1 MGSEKMS
8 EQLTQEQQQAP
19 QAMSEQQQAE
29 WVKNQYQKANQYLA
43 GKGIV
48 PDNVAVTESRYLPP
62 LVALWKLNT
71 KDNKSY
77 WVISGDLPTDHMPFS
92 AAPTARDAMR
102 SFSLNWQLKA
112 ENIMNNVAVDK
123 TQHDFA
129 SLLVAR
135 AQGLYQ
141 LFEDETL
148 WRG

>member
-1 MGSEKMS
+1 MS
-8 EQLTQEQQQAP
+8 DEQRV
-19 QAMSEQQQAE
+19 E

-43 GKGIV
+43 GKGII

-71 KDNKSY
+71 KDKTSF

-112 ENIMNNVAVDK
+112 ENIMNNATVDK
-123 TQHDFA
+123 TQRDFA
-129 SLLVAR
+129 NLLVAR
-135 AQGLYQ
+135 AQGLYE
-141 LFEDETL
+141 LFEDQAL
-148 WRG
+148 WQGPNTA

>member
-1 MGSEKMS
+1 MS
-8 EQLTQEQQQAP
+8 EQLTQAQQQQP
-19 QAMSEQQQAE
+19 QAMSDQQRTE
-29 WVKNQYQKANQYLA
+29 WVKSQYQKANQYLA
-43 GKGIV
+43 GKGIL

-71 KDNKSY
+71 KDKKSY

-112 ENIMNNVAVDK
+112 EHIVTSDSVDK
-123 TQHDFA
+123 TQQEFA
-129 SLLVAR
+129 DLLVSR

-141 LFEDETL
+141 LFEDEAL
-148 WRG
+148 WRS